1 MWNDWFLFT
10 KCKEIVIVSKKV
22 RKLKNLSNEK
32 KNHLFHSFFYLFST
46 TKYKIMY
53 DGSA

>member
-10 KCKEIVIVSKKV
+10 KCKKIVIVSKKV
-22 RKLKNLSNEK
+22 RKLKNLSSEK
-32 KNHLFHSFFYLFST
+32 KTFIPHLFYLFSN
-46 TKYKIMY
+46 TKYKIIMY